1 MHYLL
6 HNYILAKYKTQ
17 GDYCSCPNCIKQVV
31 RKSEN
36 HVFCCVECKDRFWNK
51 VKGKPA
57 WFQNSGKRPVYPDG
71 YEQWK
76 KDLAHEES
84 IIASNILLGL
94 DERTICPVKKQ

>member
-6 HNYILAKYKTQ
+6 LNYIHAKYKAHN
-17 GDYCSCPNCIKQVV
+17 GLCKCANCRIQVTK
-31 RKSEN
+31 KSEN
-36 HVFCCVECKDRFWNK
+36 HVFCCVECKDQFWNK

-57 WFQNSGKRPVYPDG
+57 WFHSSGNRSIYPGG

-94 DERTICPVKKQ
+94 DE